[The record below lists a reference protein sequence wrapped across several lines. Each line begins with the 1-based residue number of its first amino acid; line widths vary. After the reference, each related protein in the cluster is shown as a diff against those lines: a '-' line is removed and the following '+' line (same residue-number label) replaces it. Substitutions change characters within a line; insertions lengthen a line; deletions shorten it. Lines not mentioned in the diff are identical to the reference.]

1 MTIVSVSV
9 HQKSDGGKKEAW
21 NHDIDDVVGLTG
33 LPLEVYIED
42 DSWERVLR
50 VALHHDLLS
59 PRRCPYD
66 GPETVRVEVTER
78 HVIDGIL

>member
-1 MTIVSVSV
+1 MEVRNR
-9 HQKSDGGKKEAW
+9 HR
-21 NHDIDDVVGLTG
+21 NHDIDGVVDLTG

-42 DSWERVLR
+42 DLWERVFW

-66 GPETVRVEVTER
+66 GQETVRVEVTER
-78 HVIDGIL
+78 HVIGGVH